1 MPSPES
7 NALESNSPSQ
17 SLESPAH
24 SLQQPMDEPPLWG
37 SYREGIERAIA
48 IAFHYHRG
56 QRDKAGECYLLHL
69 FRVMLSCDTPAAQ
82 QVGVLHD
89 VLEDTV
95 ATPAVLVEAG
105 LSNGIIEAVIL
116 LTKPPEMPY
125 SHYIV
130 RLSKNQLATEVKR
143 NDLRD
148 NYSIGRVA
156 YRAEATGEDAMRIQ
170 RYVLAH
176 QFLSGNVDESTF
188 LTRMSGLE

>member
-1 MPSPES
+1 MPTPES
-7 NALESNSPSQ
+7 K

-24 SLQQPMDEPPLWG
+24 SLRQPADAPPSWAA
-37 SYREGIERAIA
+37 YREGVERAIA
-48 IAFHYHRG
+48 IAVHYHRG

-89 VLEDTV
+89 VLEDTA
-95 ATPAVLVEAG
+95 ATPEVLVKAG
-105 LSNGIIEAVIL
+105 LSSEIIEAVIL

-125 SHYIV
+125 SSYLV
-130 RLSKNQLATEVKR
+130 RLSKNQLAAEVKR

-156 YRAEATGEDAMRIQ
+156 YRAEATAEDAMRIQ
-170 RYVLAH
+170 RYVLAY
-176 QFLSGNVDESTF
+176 QFLSGNLDQSTF
-188 LTRMSGLE
+188 LARMSGLE

>member
-1 MPSPES
+1 
-7 NALESNSPSQ
+7 
-17 SLESPAH
+17 
-24 SLQQPMDEPPLWG
+24 
-37 SYREGIERAIA
+37 
-48 IAFHYHRG
+48 
-56 QRDKAGECYLLHL
+56 
-69 FRVMLSCDTPAAQ
+69 
-82 QVGVLHD
+82 
-89 VLEDTV
+89 LEDTV

-125 SHYIV
+125 STYIV
-130 RLSKNQLATEVKR
+130 RLSKNQLAAEVKR

-188 LTRMSGLE
+188 LTRLSGLE